1 MASMRNNQDI
11 RFLSSSLHKMNFKE
25 LFAMRGKASLTAQ
38 QKDCM
43 E

>member
-11 RFLSSSLHKMNFKE
+11 RFLSSLHKMNFKE